1 MQRLWAPWRMKYILD
16 MDKTDGC
23 IFCEK
28 PKQSQDAENFILCR
42 GKHAY
47 IILNTFPYNNGH
59 LLIVP
64 YRHTAEMAELTDDEK
79 LELMTLTAKSIEA
92 LRCQLHPDGF
102 NVGMNLG
109 RAAGAGIDEHIH
121 LHIIPRW
128 NGDTNFMP
136 VVADTKVVAEGLEE
150 CFNRLRS
157 AFERDG

>member
-16 MDKTDGC
+16 VNKTDGC
-23 IFCEK
+23 IFCDM
-28 PKQSQDAENFILCR
+28 PKESKDGENFIVTR

-47 IILNTFPYNNGH
+47 VILNAFPYNNGH

-64 YRHTAEMAELTDDEK
+64 YRHTAEMADLTDEEK
-79 LELMTLTAKSIEA
+79 LELMTLTQKSIEG

-121 LHIIPRW
+121 LHLVPRW
-128 NGDTNFMP
+128 SGDTNFMP
-136 VVADTKVVAEGLEE
+136 VVGDTKVVAEGLED
-150 CFNRLRS
+150 CFNRLRC
-157 AFERDG
+157 AFE